1 MTMTT
6 DRSTPPRARVVP
18 DTAVPPDETPAATCP
33 YCERPFAR
41 ERHAVL
47 HVVEAHPDRA
57 TDAERERYEAVSD
70 EESDDLFVYHLKV
83 MFALGAL
90 YAAFI
95 ISAVIA
101 FSLAG

>member
-1 MTMTT
+1 M
-6 DRSTPPRARVVP
+6 STPRVVP
-18 DTAVPPDETPAATCP
+18 ETLVPDGETPVMTCP

-41 ERHAVL
+41 RRHGVI

-57 TDAERERYEAVSD
+57 SEAERAAYDDARE
-70 EESDDLFVYHLKV
+70 EESNDLFVYHLKV

-90 YAAFI
+90 YAAFV

-101 FSLAG
+101 FSIAG